1 MVNLPV
7 VQALVHRKPLLLY
20 LASSPSAIGA
30 LIAQEDRG
38 SASLLRKPHPKVCG
52 DPLSQSRKGMPDNSL
67 CIAKTISLFLGLR
80 DTLND
85 KIPRD

>member
-1 MVNLPV
+1 MNLLAIQAPV
-7 VQALVHRKPLLLY
+7 RRKPLLLY

-30 LIAQEDRG
+30 LIAQEDG
-38 SASLLRKPHPKVCG
+38 GNADLLHKPRPKGCG
-52 DPLSQSRKGMPDNSL
+52 DPLSQSKKGMPNNSL
-67 CIAKTISLFLGLR
+67 CIAKTMSLFLGLR